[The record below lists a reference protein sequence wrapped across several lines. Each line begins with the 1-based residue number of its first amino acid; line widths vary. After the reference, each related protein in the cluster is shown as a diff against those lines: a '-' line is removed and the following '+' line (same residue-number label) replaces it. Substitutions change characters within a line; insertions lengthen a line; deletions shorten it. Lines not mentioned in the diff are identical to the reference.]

1 MCIYVIEDIYFI
13 LNYVIID
20 KVYRAI
26 LPTEFLVI
34 ASWESLHVPHWQRD
48 AQSNTVTYT
57 CIPSTWGGEAEG
69 SEFKVIFMLLNDSY
83 LKGQPGIH
91 ELLSQ
96 ERKKRFF
103 SNLTAWVWKL
113 VDKII
118 FSDCIPSVG
127 KSIVKLFCIK
137 WHCEFTLVAFGL
149 AHVEERWRQHL
160 HASVSTIFWV
170 AIWFSWKTDKCV
182 DITVSPNAPL
192 NIFLE
197 VLKEQRPLS
206 SSYKLW

>member
-1 MCIYVIEDIYFI
+1 M
-13 LNYVIID
+13 
-20 KVYRAI
+20 
-26 LPTEFLVI
+26 
-34 ASWESLHVPHWQRD
+34 PHWQRD
-48 AQSNTVTYT
+48 AQPNTMTYT

-69 SEFKVIFMLLNDSY
+69 SEFKVILMLLNDSY

-96 ERKKRFF
+96 ERKKRVF

-113 VDKII
+113 VDKIV

-127 KSIVKLFCIK
+127 KSIVKLFRIK

-160 HASVSTIFWV
+160 HA
-170 AIWFSWKTDKCV
+170 
-182 DITVSPNAPL
+182 TVSINILRCHLIQL
-192 NIFLE
+192 NDRQMCWHHCIPKCTTKYFPGSVERAASAVIFL
-197 VLKEQRPLS
+197 
-206 SSYKLW
+206 